1 MLINTK
7 HKQMGFT
14 LVELLLV
21 VALLAISIGVTSDIL
36 VSLIRSYNKTQ
47 VTNEVEQQANFVT
60 LKLEKELRSA
70 RTITTPPVGTP
81 GNTLTFQRVDGT
93 TTTYSLNASG
103 IILRNGANL
112 TSNAGV
118 GGVSVTCANNTCNT
132 SSTGSCFTVTGTSP
146 QILTVSMT
154 FRQALATATAS
165 YTGCVKYND
174 TFVIRNTY

>member
-1 MLINTK
+1 MLNTTNK
-7 HKQMGFT
+7 KFQPGFT

-36 VSLIRSYNKTQ
+36 VSLVRSYNKTQ
-47 VTNEVEQQANFVT
+47 VTNEIEQQANFVT

-70 RTITTPPVGTP
+70 RTITTPVVGTP

-93 TTTYSLNASG
+93 NVTYSLAG
-103 IILRNGANL
+103 GVLQRNGVAL
-112 TSNAGV
+112 TSNLAN
-118 GGVSVTCANNTCNT
+118 GGVSVICTNNPCNT
-132 SSTGSCFTVTGTSP
+132 SSTGSCFTVSGTSP

-154 FRQALATATAS
+154 FNQAAAAPGTS